1 MIPNRLHLN
10 LYLYLRNLFHRTPS
24 SSKFL
29 FEKHALAS
37 VTRSG
42 TNVFLRNTR
51 KTKCQRSTEFFKR
64 KNFDGAGCFMIV
76 SKSFAIAY
84 LLHQFISDLKIPL
97 IILFQFCFAIFCI
110 HSHETMIDLPFDGFR
125 KCLCKLFRLQ
135 VLHGIL

>member
-37 VTRSG
+37 VTRNG
-42 TNVFLRNTR
+42 TNVFLRSTR

-64 KNFDGAGCFMIV
+64 KNFDGEGCLQAKLRKY
-76 SKSFAIAY
+76 SK
-84 LLHQFISDLKIPL
+84 KI
-97 IILFQFCFAIFCI
+97 C
-110 HSHETMIDLPFDGFR
+110 
-125 KCLCKLFRLQ
+125 
-135 VLHGIL
+135 